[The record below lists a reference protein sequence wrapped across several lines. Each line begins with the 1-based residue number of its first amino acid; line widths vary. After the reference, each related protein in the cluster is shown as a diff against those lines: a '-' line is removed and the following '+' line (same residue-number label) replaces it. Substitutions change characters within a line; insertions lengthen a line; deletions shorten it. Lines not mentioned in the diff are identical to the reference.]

1 MGDWIGRFI
10 LLEQELT
17 AEFDA
22 ISVQGL
28 AGEDWGGTVCSGV
41 DRQGPAFDALNPGLE
56 YNAFA
61 DAHTSW
67 FERVRGFDGGELLE
81 LTTNQLVG
89 DAEETTR
96 SALSFLGVTPNS
108 DVDLLAPWD
117 DCSTQGG
124 GLEDKLAMNV
134 QQAKEERRRLRRGFR
149 RRGEGDGE
157 GEGEAA
163 HNP

>member
-1 MGDWIGRFI
+1 MNND
-10 LLEQELT
+10 
-17 AEFDA
+17 
-22 ISVQGL
+22 
-28 AGEDWGGTVCSGV
+28 GT
-41 DRQGPAFDALNPGLE
+41 AFDELNPGLE

-61 DAHTSW
+61 AAHNSW
-67 FERVRGFDGGELLE
+67 FERVRAFDGGKLLE
-81 LTTNQLVG
+81 LTTNQLVA
-89 DAEETTR
+89 DAQATTQ

-134 QQAKEERRRLRRGFR
+134 RQAKEERRRLRRGFR
-149 RRGEGDGE
+149 RRGEGEGE

-163 HNP
+163 LNP